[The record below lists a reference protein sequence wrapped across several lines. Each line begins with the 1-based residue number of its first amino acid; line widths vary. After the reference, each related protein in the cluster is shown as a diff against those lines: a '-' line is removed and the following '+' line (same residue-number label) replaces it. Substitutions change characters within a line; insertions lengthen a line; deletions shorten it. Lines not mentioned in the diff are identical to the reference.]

1 MVKIKKCPF
10 CGSEKL
16 SPFNGGTNMK
26 AIRGHTCDECH
37 KTFFIIK
44 EDKDEKTK

>member
-1 MVKIKKCPF
+1 MVKIKECPF

-16 SPFNGGTNMK
+16 SSYNGGTNVK
-26 AIRGHTCDECH
+26 AIKGHTCDECH

-44 EDKDEKTK
+44 EDKNEKTK

>member
-16 SPFNGGTNMK
+16 SSYNGGTNMK
-26 AIRGHTCDECH
+26 AIKGHACDECH

-44 EDKDEKTK
+44 EDKNEKTK